1 MRNKEKVIIRK
12 APDYNP
18 ETIKKIK
25 TMLSLLPHRSRIR
38 AGSPLFNFIK
48 NLPKIFRK

>member
-18 ETIKKIK
+18 ETIKKIE
-25 TMLSLLPHRSRIR
+25 TVLTLLPHRSRIR
-38 AGSPLFNFIK
+38 SGSPLFNFIK
-48 NLPKIFRK
+48 NVPKIIRK